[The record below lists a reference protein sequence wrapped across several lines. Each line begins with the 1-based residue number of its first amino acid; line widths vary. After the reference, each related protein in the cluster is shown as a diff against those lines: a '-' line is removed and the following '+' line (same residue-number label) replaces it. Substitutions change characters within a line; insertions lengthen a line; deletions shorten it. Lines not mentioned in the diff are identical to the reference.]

1 MQKVVRHATLYNDF
15 VSCCYAAGSRVPPLE
30 NEVQSQELASCPIIQ
45 QYRRGS
51 WV

>member
-1 MQKVVRHATLYNDF
+1 MQKVVRHGTLYSDF
-15 VSCCYAAGSRVPPLE
+15 VSCRHAVGSGMSPLE

-51 WV
+51 

>member
-1 MQKVVRHATLYNDF
+1 MQKVVRHATLYSNF
-15 VSCCYAAGSRVPPLE
+15 ASCRHAVGSRVPPLE

-51 WV
+51 

>member
-1 MQKVVRHATLYNDF
+1 MQKIVRHATLYSNF
-15 VSCCYAAGSRVPPLE
+15 VSCRHAVGNGVSPLE

-51 WV
+51 